1 MHPETGE
8 KCRDNDIRYKRI
20 IGIYISGLFRSS
32 LGGKNQPSLTIWTDR
47 LFARPRFMPPGEKNE
62 EQLVDNISV
71 ANVEI
76 MLERRNREKA
86 EELYI

>member
-1 MHPETGE
+1 
-8 KCRDNDIRYKRI
+8 
-20 IGIYISGLFRSS
+20 
-32 LGGKNQPSLTIWTDR
+32 
-47 LFARPRFMPPGEKNE
+47 MPPGEKNE